1 MIPALQ
7 GMHLGAKK
15 TLEKVRSRFYW
26 PGQKEVDKW
35 CADCLV
41 CNSRKSPVKNRAH
54 LQLSFAAERPL
65 QRIAMDI
72 IGPLPVTP
80 RDTIHTDQGRNFESG
95 LIRDICQLL
104 GVKKTRTTP
113 YQMAWW
119 NVLIERCS
127 AWLFQITNGIGI
139 YSFQCCC

>member
-80 RDTIHTDQGRNFESG
+80 RGNRCILVIGDYFTKWKEAFPLADMEASSIARVVVNEF
-95 LIRDICQLL
+95 IC
-104 GVKKTRTTP
+104 
-113 YQMAWW
+113 
-119 NVLIERCS
+119 
-127 AWLFQITNGIGI
+127 
-139 YSFQCCC
+139 

>member
-80 RDTIHTDQGRNFESG
+80 RGNQYILVMVIASKSGRKHFPQLTWKQAQLPG
-95 LIRDICQLL
+95 LL
-104 GVKKTRTTP
+104 
-113 YQMAWW
+113 
-119 NVLIERCS
+119 
-127 AWLFQITNGIGI
+127 
-139 YSFQCCC
+139 

>member
-1 MIPALQ
+1 M
-7 GMHLGAKK
+7 
-15 TLEKVRSRFYW
+15 
-26 PGQKEVDKW
+26 
-35 CADCLV
+35 
-41 CNSRKSPVKNRAH
+41 KNRAH

-80 RDTIHTDQGRNFESG
+80 RGNQYILVIGDCFKKWKEAFPSAYMEASSIARVVVNEFICQFGIPDTIHTDQGRNFESG